1 MLLRLCELVLCLRG
15 GRESVDGAEG
25 CRPLIWEVRRNFVCF
40 TRYSPARVHF
50 VHVEDD
56 GMSLC
61 VHTARAR
68 RRPWSRLT
76 SSERLGQMKT
86 WRTRPSGINI
96 LTLIVIKY
104 ITIHSGYLGLFVGLN
119 CNACVCVCVRFGIG
133 RFTTEAEV
141 DYTAEKCIT
150 QVSRLREMR

>member
-1 MLLRLCELVLCLRG
+1 
-15 GRESVDGAEG
+15 
-25 CRPLIWEVRRNFVCF
+25 
-40 TRYSPARVHF
+40 
-50 VHVEDD
+50 
-56 GMSLC
+56 
-61 VHTARAR
+61 
-68 RRPWSRLT
+68 
-76 SSERLGQMKT
+76 MKT

-119 CNACVCVCVRFGIG
+119 CNVCVCVCVRFGIG